1 MTTDHIHVAA
11 ALIVNPRAEVLISLR
26 PAHAHQGGL
35 WEFPGGKV
43 DADEDAFAALAR
55 ELDEELGI
63 AIRSARPLIR
73 IPYCYPDRKVL
84 LDVWRVSSFAGTPYG
99 REGQRIAWVAPAKLD
114 ASVFPAANGPIVTA
128 ARLPDRYL
136 ITPEPGEDFLAR
148 LEHALTAGI
157 RLVQLRAK
165 GLGPNDYAALARA
178 VCTRVHAAG
187 AQVLLNAP
195 PDLAI
200 EVGADG
206 VHLTTQRLM
215 ALSQRPLPTAMW
227 VAASCHTVDEL
238 QQALRVGCDFA
249 VLGPVQPTRSHPSAP
264 HLGWDGLQALTEQAP
279 LPVYA
284 LGGLDSRHLAEAWAA
299 GAQGIA
305 AIRGLWPEDL

>member
-1 MTTDHIHVAA
+1 MSTSIHVVAA
-11 ALIVNPRAEVLISLR
+11 VITNPRGDVLISLR
-26 PAHAHQGGL
+26 PAHAHQGGR

-43 DADEDAFAALAR
+43 EAGEDAFAALAR

-63 AIRSARPLIR
+63 AIASARPLIR
-73 IPYCYPDRKVL
+73 IPHCYPDRQVL
-84 LDVWRVSSFAGTPYG
+84 LDVWRVSRFTGTPHG
-99 REGQRIAWVAPAKLD
+99 REGQRIAWVAPAELD
-114 ASVFPAANGPIVTA
+114 ASVFPAANRPIVTA

-136 ITPEPGEDFLAR
+136 ITPEPGADFRAR
-148 LEHALTAGI
+148 LERALAAGI
-157 RLVQLRAK
+157 SLVQLRAK
-165 GLGPNDYAALARA
+165 EQDSNDYAALARA
-178 VCTRVHAAG
+178 VCTRVHAAD
-187 AQVLLNAP
+187 AQLLLNAE

-215 ALSQRPLPTAMW
+215 ALSQRPLPATMW
-227 VAASCHTVDEL
+227 VAASCHAADEL
-238 QQALRVGCDFA
+238 QQAVRVGCDFA
-249 VLGPVQPTRSHPSAP
+249 VLGPVQPTQSHPSAP
-264 HLGWDGLQALTEQAP
+264 HLGWGGLQALTEQAP

-284 LGGLDSRHLAEAWAA
+284 LGGLDARHLAEAWAA